1 MTDVPFSETS
11 MTIYK
16 RAGPILMK
24 VRVACAS
31 LSLWYYL
38 LLLIG
43 ATSLHIFFQDGS
55 ILQCIDVQH
64 LKRDTEETNEI
75 CNCKNLPQVVREA
88 WLSNDNDCR
97 PIYNQLSFGYVTNN
111 KVSYTT
117 FFIISEVFLKQLLI
131 TSS

>member
-1 MTDVPFSETS
+1 

-97 PIYNQLSFGYVTNN
+97 PIYNQMESGVDEDFV
-111 KVSYTT
+111 VSVLVKHYAILLVLRMLC
-117 FFIISEVFLKQLLI
+117 FDLEVC
-131 TSS
+131 TY